1 MLDNADPVLRVLC
14 VDDNHDTADSLV
26 VLLELAGFEVMARYD
41 GPSALDAAESF
52 RPEVCVLDLN
62 MPGMSGD
69 EVGRRVRAGAC
80 GPETLLVALTGLPE
94 EEARRRSSA
103 AGFDLHLTKPVD
115 PDRLANTL
123 IDIVILRA
131 PLHSHP
137 SSVIPRPQPRRVD

>member
-1 MLDNADPVLRVLC
+1 M
-14 VDDNHDTADSLV
+14 
-26 VLLELAGFEVMARYD
+26 LLEMAGFEVMARYD
-41 GPSALDAAESF
+41 GLSALDAAESF

-62 MPGMSGD
+62 MPGMPGD
-69 EVGRRVRAGAC
+69 EVGRRVRAGVC

-94 EEARRRSSA
+94 EEGRQRSSSS
-103 AGFDLHLTKPVD
+103 GFDLHLTKPID

-137 SSVIPRPQPRRVD
+137 SCHIPKPEPRRMN